1 MSEGGVASSAL
12 VSNKDDS
19 QFTMT
24 FSTIG
29 WGLRQ
34 GVVKGGRKVRVWKG
48 TEVSGC
54 EWRKLGEVVREGGG
68 RGL

>member
-24 FSTIG
+24 FSTVG
-29 WGLRQ
+29 WELWQ
-34 GVVKGGRKVRVWKG
+34 GVVKGGRKVKVCKG

-54 EWRKLGEVVREGGG
+54 K
-68 RGL
+68 RGQ

>member
-24 FSTIG
+24 FSTVG
-29 WGLRQ
+29 WGLWQ
-34 GVVKGGRKVRVWKG
+34 GGRKVRVWKG

-54 EWRKLGEVVREGGG
+54 KRGQWEEVVTGGGG
-68 RGL
+68 RGLQ